1 MDNRNASTE
10 QSISNDY
17 KEGEMGNGNKNRSIE
32 EKLSGAIGN
41 IDANQVKGLV
51 EKDTNV
57 TESILSEALKKAN
70 ERIENLKE
78 GDKKQDQ
85 KDRLTQIIELL
96 ETKLKS
102 IRAEAAAP
110 SVDDSAATGSQA
122 TPAAEPKE
130 SEEDQPDSPSL
141 SPQSSVSGH
150 SSSSSSFV
158 NVSESNG
165 SVTDSSNGEYV
176 KVSSGSGSGSSFEE
190 VGEDKNVFTPRSSS
204 PQDIQPGIST
214 SKPSGTGA
222 EGGKK
227 KQTPVQPAKDIAQID
242 DDDGYDLSWLFS
254 EEGEQIPHP
263 ESEPIPS
270 LISKKSEQ
278 VNNTTPQNTES
289 SNLHIIAASILVIA
303 GVALGVAIAVH
314 LGMPAVGILVGVYCL
329 VAAAVM
335 YHCKWPSSF
344 IENSKVEKVAPNE
357 KKEPVATSV

>member
-1 MDNRNASTE
+1 MDERKNIIDNRNASTE

-17 KEGEMGNGNKNRSIE
+17 KEGEMADDEKNTK
-32 EKLSGAIGN
+32 EKQAPASPAGSKN
-41 IDANQVKGLV
+41 
-51 EKDTNV
+51 
-57 TESILSEALKKAN
+57 
-70 ERIENLKE
+70 E
-78 GDKKQDQ
+78 GDQQ
-85 KDRLTQIIELL
+85 
-96 ETKLKS
+96 S
-102 IRAEAAAP
+102 
-110 SVDDSAATGSQA
+110 
-122 TPAAEPKE
+122 
-130 SEEDQPDSPSL
+130 SPSL

-158 NVSESNG
+158 NVPTSGEG
-165 SVTDSSNGEYV
+165 GTDNSNGEH
-176 KVSSGSGSGSSFEE
+176 SQTPDSNNDTSSFEKIDE
-190 VGEDKNVFTPRSSS
+190 E
-204 PQDIQPGIST
+204 
-214 SKPSGTGA
+214 PSAIIANIESGNG
-222 EGGKK
+222 
-227 KQTPVQPAKDIAQID
+227 QPANEGRPAVFQFPNDSPPSNGDEYDGLSEASDLTDEEDID
-242 DDDGYDLSWLFS
+242 NYDLSWLFS